1 MSSKSRNQTFTPYK
15 ISHPTPNNTIS
26 TQESARATF
35 FHNYHPNKSAHGEN
49 LTKLSTTSSV
59 HQQQTSRIIEF
70 VPKEI
75 PPSQCSHYANKTICY
90 FFDKAFLCSEK
101 FEYDNAILLYNKVLS
116 LDEINYEALNN
127 IGICHLKKKHYLE
140 ALVYL
145 EKALCLRPS
154 LQSYMNK
161 AIACLEGQMY
171 DKVIEV
177 VESGILSLE
186 TNSEELHKIRT
197 AALLQSGK
205 ISPALKDLDQ
215 KFILDQRTQR
225 IQGKYTPSPT
235 PIQKTHRSRKHFL
248 STSPNDLL
256 GHFPSPSPLKIKHF
270 KDSSISSHRKIYSSF
285 DFYSKNPSDSISTS
299 NPQKPKRR
307 TILRKK
313 PHHPAVAIP
322 DKKEQDAEKIYKL
335 NKLKLLQL
343 EKLEKQGLI
352 QKDLSQG
359 NLSNLHNFYKTF
371 GSKDPILDCDDNF
384 FQAQEDLAKL
394 RRSIEDFLITTV
406 NEISDIQINKI
417 PTMRITEHELEFLL
431 NEFDLPD
438 SMRKYDKIDSLLSKL
453 EFFNNY
459 DEDLRKKIYELSKI
473 INYRPGETVFK
484 QGDKGETLYVI
495 IKGSVNI
502 IKTSKDFGGY
512 ALTVD
517 SIYDGSHFGDI
528 ALMNALKSSHITLRT
543 ATCEVCEN
551 TYVLAVP
558 KDKYQKMLIE
568 VQLKNIEDRTC
579 FFRRVP
585 VFKDIESKHLIA
597 LACYTTVK
605 KYALNDIIQKKG
617 EIPAGMNLLISGHVE
632 LITEGYTV
640 RDLFGSEFANA
651 RIRKPSPD
659 AFVSANYQGVRVK
672 KRKSKSSFEVLH
684 KNHIN
689 LNNPDT
695 QKDLKKFMSKD
706 PNKDIGKNA
715 YILKGEMI
723 FASLQPGDFF
733 GGRVLLSNE
742 KSKQKSKFT
751 IVAKSNIVEIILIT
765 QSHLFYLPD
774 EIKSQLREI
783 IEKSYEIDCPE
794 DIDPGQM
801 DKLFAQWQDYRKECV
816 ESIRRN
822 KFIERNPVV

>member
-1 MSSKSRNQTFTPYK
+1 MSSKSRNQSFIPYK
-15 ISHPTPNNTIS
+15 IIHSTPNNSIS
-26 TQESARATF
+26 NQESAMALF
-35 FHNYHPNKSAHGEN
+35 FHNYLPNKSAHGDN
-49 LTKLSTTSSV
+49 LTKLSTASSV
-59 HQQQTSRIIEF
+59 HQQQISRITEF
-70 VPKEI
+70 IPKEI
-75 PPSQCSHYANKTICY
+75 PPSQCSHFANKTLCY
-90 FFDKAFLCSEK
+90 FFDKAFLCSDK

-116 LDEINYEALNN
+116 MDENNYEALNN
-127 IGICHLKKKHYLE
+127 IGICHMKKKHYLE

-171 DKVIEV
+171 DQVIET
-177 VESGILSLE
+177 VERGILSLE
-186 TNSEELHKIRT
+186 SNSEELHKIRT

-215 KFILDQRTQR
+215 KFLLDHHTQR
-225 IQGKYTPSPT
+225 VKSKYTPSPT
-235 PIQKTHRSRKHFL
+235 PIQKTYRSRKHFL
-248 STSPNDLL
+248 STSPNELL
-256 GHFPSPSPLKIKHF
+256 GHFPSPSPLKVKHL
-270 KDSSISSHRKIYSSF
+270 KDPNASSHRKVFSSF
-285 DFYSKNPSDSISTS
+285 DFYPKNSSDSSTS
-299 NPQKPKRR
+299 NKKPKRR

-313 PHHPAVAIP
+313 PHHQPPTIP
-322 DKKEQDAEKIYKL
+322 DKKEPDPEKTYKL

-371 GSKDPILDCDDNF
+371 GTKDPCLDCDDNF

-406 NEISDIQINKI
+406 NNISDIQISKI

-431 NEFDLPD
+431 NEFDLPN
-438 SMRKYDKIDSLLSKL
+438 SMRKYGQIDDLLSRL

-473 INYRPGETVFK
+473 ACYRPGETVFN

-502 IKTSKDFGGY
+502 IKTSNDFGGY

-528 ALMNALKSSHITLRT
+528 ALMNALKSNNLTLRT
-543 ATCEVCEN
+543 ATCEACER
-551 TYVLAVP
+551 TYLLAVP

-568 VQLKNIEDRTC
+568 VQLKNVEDKTC

-617 EIPAGMNLLISGHVE
+617 EIPEGMNLVISGHVD
-632 LITEGYTV
+632 LITEGYTI

-651 RIRKPSPD
+651 RIH
-659 AFVSANYQGVRVK
+659 AFVCANYQGVRVK
-672 KRKSKSSFEVLH
+672 KRKSKSSFDGPY
-684 KNHIN
+684 KNIIN
-689 LNNPDT
+689 LDT
-695 QKDLKKFMSKD
+695 QKDLKKFMPKD
-706 PNKDIGKNA
+706 HNKDINKNA
-715 YILKGEMI
+715 YILKDEMI

-751 IVAKSNIVEIILIT
+751 IVAKSNLVEIILIT
-765 QSHLFYLPD
+765 KSHLFYLPD
-774 EIKSQLREI
+774 EIKSQLRGI

-801 DKLFAQWQDYRKECV
+801 DKLFIQWQDYRKECV

-822 KFIERNPVV
+822 KFIERNPVI